1 MHTLYHEVMHMSRR
15 CRYTIYGILAC
26 LGICVIGVLVKILF
40 FSGLFVPLLK
50 VDGDKEMK
58 VQVHESF
65 RDPGVIASYRFH
77 DYSDEVKRTSNLNT
91 DKLGT
96 YTIVYHLDSYDK
108 KVSRTVHV
116 VDTKAPTITLKQGKM
131 IRVFEN
137 GTYQEPGFHAQ
148 DNYDGDLTKKVMVK
162 HHVNMKKTGT
172 YDIVYQV
179 KDASN
184 NIASVTRKVQVC
196 KDPTTTKLYYNHDDY
211 DNTAEEW
218 WFNKSKEHKRTT
230 GAKPQSLL
238 DKYDAYYQG
247 KDEKVIYLTFDEGGN
262 DITYIKQIADV
273 LNKNDVKATFFLTRN
288 YIKNEA
294 DFMRNLVKHGHVIGN
309 HTWHHYDMT
318 TLANAKD
325 VDAFV
330 KEITETEKTY
340 MEVCGVPMKKVFRFP
355 KGGGSER
362 AMKMVKDLGYRTY
375 FWSHAYYDYASDVSG
390 EEALKTMM
398 DHYHNGAIYL
408 LHPSNKGNYEAM
420 DTFIKNMKKEGYRFA
435 TVDEIK

>member
-1 MHTLYHEVMHMSRR
+1 MSKR
-15 CRYTIYGILAC
+15 CRTMIYGILLC
-26 LGICVIGVLVKILF
+26 FGICILGVLIKILF

-50 VDGDKEMK
+50 VDGKKEMNTE
-58 VQVHESF
+58 VHEPF
-65 RDPGVIASYRFH
+65 KDPGVIASYRFH
-77 DYSDEVKRTSNLNT
+77 DYSKEVTCTSNLDT

-96 YTIVYHLDSYDK
+96 YRIVYHLEHYGKS
-108 KVSRTVHV
+108 VTRTVHV
-116 VDTKAPTITLKQGKM
+116 VDTKAPKITLKGNKSM
-131 IRVFEN
+131 RVFEN
-137 GTYQEPGFHAQ
+137 GQYQEPGYQAV
-148 DNYDGDLTKKVMVK
+148 DAYDGDVTKKVKVEN
-162 HHVNMKKTGT
+162 HVNMKKTGT
-172 YDIVYQV
+172 YEVIYRVS
-179 KDASN
+179 DASGN
-184 NIASVTRKVQVC
+184 TTQQTRTVQVC

-218 WFNKSKEHKRTT
+218 WFNKSKDHQRTS

-238 DKYDAYYQG
+238 DKYDAFYQG

-288 YIKNEA
+288 YIKTEA
-294 DFMRNLVKHGHVIGN
+294 AFMRDLVKHGHVIGN

-340 MEVCGVPMKKVFRFP
+340 MEVCGEPMKKVFRFP

-390 EEALKTMM
+390 AEALKTMM
-398 DHYHNGAIYL
+398 EHYHNGAIYL
-408 LHPSNKGNYEAM
+408 LHPSNKGNYDAM
-420 DTFIKNMKKEGYRFA
+420 DTFIKNMKKAGYRFA

>member
-148 DNYDGDLTKKVMVK
+148 DNYDGDLTKK
-162 HHVNMKKTGT
+162 
-172 YDIVYQV
+172 
-179 KDASN
+179 
-184 NIASVTRKVQVC
+184 
-196 KDPTTTKLYYNHDDY
+196 
-211 DNTAEEW
+211 
-218 WFNKSKEHKRTT
+218 
-230 GAKPQSLL
+230 
-238 DKYDAYYQG
+238 
-247 KDEKVIYLTFDEGGN
+247 
-262 DITYIKQIADV
+262 
-273 LNKNDVKATFFLTRN
+273 
-288 YIKNEA
+288 
-294 DFMRNLVKHGHVIGN
+294 
-309 HTWHHYDMT
+309 
-318 TLANAKD
+318 
-325 VDAFV
+325 
-330 KEITETEKTY
+330 
-340 MEVCGVPMKKVFRFP
+340 
-355 KGGGSER
+355 
-362 AMKMVKDLGYRTY
+362 
-375 FWSHAYYDYASDVSG
+375 
-390 EEALKTMM
+390 
-398 DHYHNGAIYL
+398 
-408 LHPSNKGNYEAM
+408 
-420 DTFIKNMKKEGYRFA
+420 
-435 TVDEIK
+435 